1 MNTLQVNSS
10 QHTYS
15 IVIEKGSRKGVFD
28 YIQKYVS
35 KKPTS
40 YFIITDDKVAP
51 LYLEEIV
58 RSFPNDIK
66 VETHIVPHGEKAKS
80 FQQYEE
86 LLTKALELKLDRKS
100 MIIALGG
107 GVIGDLAGFVA
118 ATFMRG
124 IPFIQIPTTLLAH
137 DSSVGGKV
145 GINHPLGKNLIGAFH
160 QPSLVLYDPE
170 MLLSLPLHEW
180 RSGFAEV
187 VKHGF
192 ISDESF
198 LQWLMENI
206 RTLENWDLDILTEL
220 LTRSIQVKAKIVEQ
234 DERESGIR
242 AYLNFG
248 HTLGHAIEAEF
259 GYGETT
265 HGEAV
270 AIGIAFALPLS
281 ESYFNRKLTYGTYLT
296 YLKSLGFNLNIPQHL
311 PKEQLIQRMKI
322 DKKSY
327 NDSIHFVLLKE
338 IGDPQLV
345 EISEDVLLKHLSR
358 EVD

>member
-1 MNTLQVNSS
+1 MKMLRVNSS
-10 QHTYS
+10 QQTYS
-15 IVIEKGSRKGVFD
+15 IVIEKGSRKEAYN
-28 YIQKYVS
+28 YIQKHVA

-40 YFIITDDKVAP
+40 YFIITDDKVAS
-51 LYLEEIV
+51 LYLEEV
-58 RSFPNDIK
+58 LRSFPNDSK
-66 VETHIVPHGEKAKS
+66 VETHIVPNGEKAKS
-80 FQQYEE
+80 FRQYEE
-86 LLTKALELKLDRKS
+86 LLTKALQAKLDRKS

-124 IPFIQIPTTLLAH
+124 IPFVQIPTTLLAH

-170 MLLSLPLHEW
+170 MLLSLPIHEW

-187 VKHGF
+187 IKHGF
-192 ISDESF
+192 IADESF
-198 LQWLMENI
+198 LQWLTDNI
-206 RTLENWDLDILTEL
+206 RTLEDWDLEVLTQL
-220 LTRSIQVKAKIVEQ
+220 LARSIQVKATIVEQ

-248 HTLGHAIEAEF
+248 HTLGHAIEAEL
-259 GYGETT
+259 GYGVVT

-270 AIGIAFALPLS
+270 VVGMAFALPLS
-281 ESYFNRKLTYGTYLT
+281 ETYFNKTLSYEPHMT
-296 YLKSLGFNLNIPQHL
+296 YLKNLGYNINIPEHIS
-311 PKEQLIQRMKI
+311 KEKLIERMKI

-327 NDSIHFVLLKE
+327 NGSIHFVLLKH

-345 EISEDVLLKHLSR
+345 EISEEELLKQLSS